1 MEPCNV
7 PRPSDRVEMVN
18 KAMLA
23 LNAKILLNAFACIGV
38 AGSRNA
44 RKHHSIVGNGILYVH
59 LTHMLIRPQSV
70 AVKQW

>member
-18 KAMLA
+18 KTMLA
-23 LNAKILLNAFACIGV
+23 LNAKILLNTFACIGV
-38 AGSRNA
+38 AGGRNA